1 MVGVARGDGR
11 SGAKESLMRMQPLVI
26 GHHYMASAGQYLAT
40 EAAHEILRAG
50 GNAIDAGVAGGIALG
65 VVHSDQ
71 VQFAGVAPMLIRLA
85 DRGETVSIAGLG
97 WWPTALNVAAFIRDH
112 NGTIPMGIQRT
123 VVPAAPDAWILAL
136 QRYGTMSFGEVAAAA
151 IRYARDGFAVHA
163 VMATF
168 LQDKVEDYRRW
179 PQNTAI
185 WHRNGAPLREGD
197 RLVQE
202 DLGRTIQFMADQEK
216 AASGRG
222 REAGL
227 AAARDAFYRG
237 DIART
242 IVTYHQ
248 ENGGLLTMA
257 DLADYR
263 SEVEVPLRTAFKGT
277 DVLSCG
283 PWCQGPVLLQM
294 LSLLNEVDLKAL
306 GHNSRDYVHLLAEVM
321 NLCFADRE
329 RYYGDPRFVDVPMS
343 TLLSRAYAQAR
354 LKTIRSDRA
363 FGEMPP
369 PGAVPGHGAGR
380 TKAASVAVGAPG
392 LPGDTSYVCVVD
404 AQGNAFSATPSDV
417 SWEGPVIPGLG
428 ICPSSRGSQSWAD
441 PSHASVLAPGKR
453 PRLTPNPAMAMRKGE
468 LLMPFGSPGG
478 DLQPQGMLQALLN
491 HLVFGMDIQQ
501 AVEAPRFITRNFPD
515 SFEPHT
521 YYPGRLDL
529 EQAIGGSTVDALAA
543 IGHQVNQLPDLSL
556 RTASVCAVAAD
567 LKGGTLYG
575 AADPRRTGRA
585 MGW

>member
-1 MVGVARGDGR
+1 
-11 SGAKESLMRMQPLVI
+11 MRMQPMVI
-26 GHHYMASAGQYLAT
+26 GHHYMAAAGQYLAT
-40 EAAHEILRAG
+40 EAAHAILRAG

-71 VQFAGVAPMLIRLA
+71 VQFSGVAPMLIYLA
-85 DRGETVSIAGLG
+85 DRDETVSIAGLG
-97 WWPTALNVAAFIRDH
+97 WWPKALDIETFIRDH
-112 NGTIPMGIQRT
+112 NGTIPMGLQRT

-136 QRYGTMSFGEVAAAA
+136 QRYGTMSFGEVAASA
-151 IRYARDGFAVHA
+151 IRYARDGFPVHS

-179 PQNTAI
+179 PQNVAI
-185 WHRNGAPLREGD
+185 FHRDGKPLEEGD
-197 RLVQE
+197 RLVQA
-202 DLGRTIQFMADQEK
+202 DLGRTIQYMADQEK
-216 AASGRG
+216 AASDKG

-242 IVTYHQ
+242 IAKYHC
-248 ENGGLLTMA
+248 ENGGLLTEQ
-257 DLADYR
+257 DLAEYR
-263 SEVEVPLRTAFKGT
+263 SEIEQPLSYRFKGT
-277 DVLSCG
+277 EVMSCG

-294 LSLLNEVDLKAL
+294 LSMLNEVDLKSL
-306 GHNSRDYVHLLAEVM
+306 GHNSKEYVHLLAEVM

-329 RYYGDPRFVDVPMS
+329 RYYGDPRFVDVPMA
-343 TLLSRAYAQAR
+343 TLLSRDYAQDR
-354 LKTIRSDRA
+354 LRTIRNDSA

-369 PGAVPGHGAGR
+369 AGSVPGHAAGHVR
-380 TKAASVAVGAPG
+380 KPSVAVGEPG

-404 AQGNAFSATPSDV
+404 SHGNAFSATPSDV
-417 SWEGPVIPGLG
+417 SWESPVIPGLG
-428 ICPSSRGSQSWAD
+428 LCPSSRGSQSWGD
-441 PSHASVLAPGKR
+441 PGHTSVAAPGKR

-468 LLMPFGSPGG
+468 FLMPFGSPGG
-478 DLQPQGMLQALLN
+478 DLQPQGMLQVLLN

-501 AVEAPRFITRNFPD
+501 SVEAPRFITRNFPD

-521 YYPGRLDL
+521 YYPGRLDI
-529 EQAIGGSTVDALAA
+529 EQGIGRPVGEALAA
-543 IGHQVNQLPDLSL
+543 MGHQVNWLPDLSL
-556 RTASVCAVAAD
+556 KTAGVCAISAD
-567 LKGGTLYG
+567 LLGGKLYG